1 MLGMFLLFLLKEP
14 QTAIKCARFGLL
26 LWAKQLLPS
35 LLPFLIL
42 TQILIRSSYLD
53 RICERLHLPQ
63 SYFVLFAGTLCGF
76 PMGCKLAMDL
86 YAYGQLS
93 KEDASLLSV
102 VANQMSPA
110 FVGGYILSE
119 TLRLPQ
125 LIPLTYAILYAPAL
139 ACGVCIL
146 AWRHRRRRFAPGMIS
161 AAVRSCPEGFLC
173 YGKFIEISYDTKKST
188 SELQMNVAIL
198 DAGIMNSFETML
210 KLGGYVMLFAVLTGM
225 CRHYLAALP
234 ILSTAVAGLLEITG
248 AVSVLNQT
256 LPDTYLKYVAILSA
270 TAFGGCS
277 GIAQTASLIHT
288 GRLPDGGLSIGGYIR
303 GRLLLAGITALL
315 AALLYPAAV
324 TKAL

>member
-14 QTAIKCARFGLL
+14 QVAIEGARFGLL

-42 TQILIRSSYLD
+42 TQILIRSGYLD
-53 RICERLHLPQ
+53 RICEKLHLPQ

-76 PMGCKLAMDL
+76 PMGCKLATDL
-86 YAYGQLS
+86 YARGQLS
-93 KEDASLLSV
+93 KEDASLLFV
-102 VANQMSPA
+102 IANQMSPA

-119 TLRLPQ
+119 TLKLPQ

-139 ACGVCIL
+139 VCGICIL
-146 AWRHRRRRFAPGMIS
+146 TWRRHHNRRLAPAM
-161 AAVRSCPEGFLC
+161 
-173 YGKFIEISYDTKKST
+173 TKKST
-188 SELQMNVAIL
+188 SGLQMNVAIL

-210 KLGGYVMLFAVLTGM
+210 KLGGYVMLFAVMTGM
-225 CRHYLAALP
+225 CQHYLTAMP
-234 ILSTAVAGLLEITG
+234 ILSTTIAGLLEITG
-248 AVSVLNQT
+248 AVSVLNRT
-256 LPDTYLKYVAILSA
+256 LPTTYLKYVAILSA

-288 GRLPDGGLSIGGYIR
+288 DGLPDGGLPIGGYIR

-315 AALLYPAAV
+315 AALLYPLAV
-324 TKAL
+324 AF